1 MKNGLVFILIAAML
15 SSFGMLDRNV
25 SYVEPDQIEDL
36 LNQRVEILNEYLY
49 KNKNYEELELKLK
62 KIETGEILKKDL
74 ESMSYIADNPT
85 DLDLTK
91 SVTVGKIDNMSN
103 INGNID
109 INLQLCWIIG
119 QYNQLD
125 VETSLIKDYNLKC
138 TKINNKLY
146 LTQMTIIE

>member
-25 SYVEPDQIEDL
+25 SYVEPDQIEAL

-91 SVTVGKIDNMSN
+91 SVTVGKIGNMSN

-146 LTQMTIIE
+146 LTQMTIIG

>member
-138 TKINNKLY
+138 TKINHKLY
-146 LTQMTIIE
+146 LTQMTIIG

>member
-146 LTQMTIIE
+146 LTQMTIIG